1 MCDMKVKAINSM
13 LIILGATIAGIGI
26 NIFLEPMNIAPGGIS
41 GAAVLLS
48 RLLKG
53 KLSVGMLTII
63 INIPLFVIGYI
74 IIGRKFVGKSIVG
87 TLIFSIMVDVTSRIN
102 VMTGGENK
110 LLFALWGGVVT
121 GCGFGMIFRGGASTG
136 GTDIIARILQ
146 KKVQLLTIGNALLM
160 MDLIFLAIVAL
171 VYKSV
176 EAALHTGITVF
187 VASKVVDMVEAG
199 INYAKEIWIVTDAP
213 NEIAENIMS
222 KMGRGVSLIEGKGM
236 YSKKKKSILIC
247 VVFNRQVSNIR
258 KIINKYDANA
268 FVTIKEV
275 REANKLVK

>member
-1 MCDMKVKAINSM
+1 MKAKAINSI

-26 NIFLEPMNIAPGGIS
+26 NFFLEPMNIAPGGIS

-74 IIGRKFVGKSIVG
+74 LIGRKFVVKSIVG
-87 TLIFSIMVDVTSRIN
+87 TFIFSIMVDITSHIS

-146 KKVQLLTIGNALLM
+146 KKVQLLTIGNALLI

-176 EAALHTGITVF
+176 EAALYTGVTVF
-187 VASKVVDMVEAG
+187 VASKVVDVVEAG
-199 INYAKEIWIVTDAP
+199 INYAKEIWIVTEAP
-213 NEIAENIMS
+213 NEIAENIIG
-222 KMGRGVSLIEGKGM
+222 KMGRGVSLIEAKGM
-236 YSKKKKSILIC
+236 YSKRKKSILIC
-247 VVFNRQVSNIR
+247 VVFNRQVSDIR
-258 KIINKYDANA
+258 KIIKKYDQNA

>member
-1 MCDMKVKAINSM
+1 MKAKAINSI

-26 NIFLEPMNIAPGGIS
+26 NFFLEPMNIAPGGIS

-74 IIGRKFVGKSIVG
+74 LIGRKFVVKSIVG
-87 TLIFSIMVDVTSRIN
+87 TFIFSIMVDVTSRIN

-146 KKVQLLTIGNALLM
+146 KKVQLLTIGNALLI

-176 EAALHTGITVF
+176 EAALYTGVTVF
-187 VASKVVDMVEAG
+187 VASKVVDVVEAG
-199 INYAKEIWIVTDAP
+199 INYAKEIWIVTEAP
-213 NEIAENIMS
+213 NEIAENIIG
-222 KMGRGVSLIEGKGM
+222 KMGRGVSLIEAKGM
-236 YSKKKKSILIC
+236 YSKRKKSILIC
-247 VVFNRQVSNIR
+247 VVFNRQVSDIR
-258 KIINKYDANA
+258 KIIKKYDQNA